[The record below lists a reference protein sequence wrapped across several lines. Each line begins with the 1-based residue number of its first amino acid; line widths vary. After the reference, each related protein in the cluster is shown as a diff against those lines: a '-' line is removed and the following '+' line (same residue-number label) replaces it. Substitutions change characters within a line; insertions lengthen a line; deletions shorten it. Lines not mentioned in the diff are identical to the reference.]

1 MKIEDTIKPESYFLA
16 EFKFEA
22 GDYIKGVKVE
32 YGTLGTPK
40 YDDKGHIINAIVYC
54 HGWSGSYKSVRRID
68 EITGPGEVIDIDK
81 FFIISLSTLGSPGSA
96 SPSTTGLGKIFPNY
110 TIKDMVNFQMQFL
123 KEKFKINHV
132 VGVIGNSMGG
142 FEAMTWA
149 TQYPDYM
156 DFTISLVSSYKNA
169 GHNYALYKF
178 MNDIIESDPD
188 YNNGRYTKKL
198 VRSLRLAAESM
209 YTFGQSKA
217 YYRECSKEDMDKE
230 LTGMG
235 EEGLF
240 DDPNDIV
247 FRNNASL
254 AYDVE
259 KDLQNIKSKL
269 LIISINQDEYFP
281 PDLDGIPMHN
291 IVPDSELIIFD
302 SLHGHIGS
310 SELSQI
316 SDKLEDFLKEF
327 KD

>member
-1 MKIEDTIKPESYFLA
+1 MKIEDTIKKESYYLA

-22 GDYIKGVKVE
+22 GDFLRGLKVE

-40 YDDKGHIINAIVYC
+40 YDERGHIINAIVYC
-54 HGWSGSYKSVRRID
+54 HGWSGSYRSVRRID
-68 EITGPGEVIDIDK
+68 EVTGPGEVIDTDK

-96 SPSTTGLGKIFPNY
+96 CPSSTGLGRNFPKY
-110 TIKDMVNFQMQFL
+110 SIKDMVNFQMQFL
-123 KEKFKINHV
+123 EEKFKIKHV
-132 VGVIGNSMGG
+132 LGVIGNSMGG

-169 GHNYALYKF
+169 GHNYALYKC
-178 MNDIIESDPD
+178 MNHLIMSDPD
-188 YNNGRYTKKL
+188 YNDGKYTKKL
-198 VRSLRLAAESM
+198 ARTLSLAAELM

-217 YYRECSKEDMDKE
+217 YYRELSKEEME
-230 LTGMG
+230 EEMNMMA
-235 EEGLF
+235 EEGVL

-254 AYDVE
+254 DYDVE
-259 KDLQNIKSKL
+259 KDLGNIKSKL
-269 LIISINQDEYFP
+269 LIIAIDGDEYFP
-281 PDLDGIPMHN
+281 PELDGIPMHN
-291 IVPDSELIIFD
+291 IVSDSELIVFK

-316 SDKLEDFLKEF
+316 SDKLENFLKEF
-327 KD
+327 KN